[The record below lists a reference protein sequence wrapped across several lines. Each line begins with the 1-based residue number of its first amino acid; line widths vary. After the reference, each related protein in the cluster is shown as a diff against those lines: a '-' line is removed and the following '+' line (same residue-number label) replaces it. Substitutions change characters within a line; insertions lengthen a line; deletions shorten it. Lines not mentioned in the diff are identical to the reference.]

1 MIGGEPMEICDEMI
15 KLRNLLSKKGIEW
28 QDVSTIQKEEIA
40 ERLSA
45 ESGIEKEFFD
55 TTIYRTHFDYKG
67 SHYSVINGLYTY
79 GGYEPFEKKN
89 YGLLELMRDDN
100 DPVGWLTAQ
109 EIIDSL
115 EMTRET

>member
-1 MIGGEPMEICDEMI
+1 MEMCDEMI
-15 KLRNLLSKKGIEW
+15 KLRKLLTQKGIEW
-28 QDVSTIQKEEIA
+28 QDQSIIQQEELIA
-40 ERLSA
+40 RLSA
-45 ESGIEKEFFD
+45 ESGFEREYFD

-67 SHYSVINGLYTY
+67 SHYSVINGFGTY

-100 DPVGWLTAQ
+100 NPVGWLTAQ

-115 EMTRET
+115 DMTRQQ

>member
-1 MIGGEPMEICDEMI
+1 MEMCEEMA
-15 KLRNLLSKKGIEW
+15 KLRELLTAKGIKW
-28 QDVSTIQKEEIA
+28 RDHSVIQQEKLIEY
-40 ERLSA
+40 LSA
-45 ESGIEKEFFD
+45 ESGMEKEFFD

-67 SHYSVINGLYTY
+67 SHYSAINGFGTY
-79 GGYEPFEKKN
+79 GGFEPFEKKN

-115 EMTRET
+115 DMTRQQ

>member
-1 MIGGEPMEICDEMI
+1 MEMCEEMA
-15 KLRNLLSKKGIEW
+15 KLRELLTAKGIKW
-28 QDVSTIQKEEIA
+28 RDRSVIQQEKLIEY
-40 ERLSA
+40 LSA
-45 ESGIEKEFFD
+45 ESGMEKEFFD

-67 SHYSVINGLYTY
+67 SHYSVINGFGTY
-79 GGYEPFEKKN
+79 GGFEPFEKKN

-115 EMTRET
+115 DMTRQQ